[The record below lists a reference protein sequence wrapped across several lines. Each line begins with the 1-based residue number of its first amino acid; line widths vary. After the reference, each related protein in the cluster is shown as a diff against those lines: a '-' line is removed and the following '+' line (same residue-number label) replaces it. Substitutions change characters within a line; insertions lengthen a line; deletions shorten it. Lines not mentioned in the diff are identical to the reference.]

1 MTLNGPRRPTP
12 GTQPLMPEETTTPE
26 TAAAPARLLVVDDE
40 ENIVLTISEVLR
52 LEGYEVDVAA
62 SGREAVAHLDRG
74 PDYDLVLTDLHMEEG
89 DGLSLLQEVRARAP
103 LTIVV
108 VLTGFAAVESAI
120 AALRHGAYDYLAKPC
135 IIAEL
140 IHTVGRGIDHRR
152 LMLAEREARTGLEKL
167 NRELERRVEERTAE
181 LSHVNRELVEANR
194 MKDIFLATLSHELR
208 TPLTPVLGWVN
219 LLRSGGAS
227 ADSAMLSQG
236 LDAIERN
243 ARLQARLV
251 DDLLDISRI
260 VSGKLRIEWEPVDLC
275 AVVGLATEPVRA
287 DATARDIKLAVELPN
302 CPLVVQG
309 APLRLQQVVWNLLS
323 NAVKFT
329 PRGGQVR
336 VRVWHEGGEARVEV
350 SDTGVGI
357 APEFLPHVFDR
368 FRQADGSTTR
378 QYGGLGLGL
387 AIVRALAE
395 LHGGWVVAES
405 EGEGRGS
412 RFTFGV
418 PCAVA
423 AEGLVEPEPE
433 VVAELV
439 QGGVPLLV
447 VDDSA
452 ETLELLETLF
462 THRGYEVFGAGSAA
476 EAIRR
481 ARERR
486 PGLIISDISMPGTDG
501 YALLAELRR
510 MPGLEAV
517 PAIALTGHAMD
528 EDRARALAAG
538 FAVHIPKPVD
548 PDELLRIVRR
558 LTA

>member
-1 MTLNGPRRPTP
+1 
-12 GTQPLMPEETTTPE
+12 MPEETTTPGQD
-26 TAAAPARLLVVDDE
+26 AAPARLLVVDDE

-62 SGREAVAHLDRG
+62 SGREARERLAAG
-74 PDYDLVLTDLHMEEG
+74 EYDLILTDLHMDDG
-89 DGLSLLQEVRARAP
+89 DGLSLLEEVRRRSP
-103 LTIVV
+103 LTITI
-108 VLTGFAAVESAI
+108 VLTGFAALETAI
-120 AALRHGAYDYLAKPC
+120 AALRHGAYDYLTKPC
-135 IIAEL
+135 IIDEL
-140 IHTVGRGIDHRR
+140 KYTVSRGLEHRR
-152 LMLAEREARTGLEKL
+152 LMLAEREARAGLEDL

-181 LSHVNRELVEANR
+181 LLKVNRELVEANR
-194 MKDIFLATLSHELR
+194 AKDIFLATLSHELR

-219 LLRSGGAS
+219 LLRAPGGPSSEPSFLA
-227 ADSAMLSQG
+227 QG

-243 ARLQARLV
+243 ARLQARLI

-260 VSGKLRIEWEPVDLC
+260 VSGKLRIESEPVDLC
-275 AVVGLATEPVRA
+275 SVVAPAVETVRA
-287 DATARDIKLAVELPN
+287 EAAGRGVEINVEVPD

-309 APLRLQQVVWNLLS
+309 APVRLQQIVWNLLS

-329 PRGGQVR
+329 PRGGGVR
-336 VRVWHEGGEARVEV
+336 LRAWRERGEARVEV
-350 SDTGVGI
+350 SDTGIGI

-395 LHGGWVVAES
+395 LHGGWVKAES
-405 EGEGRGS
+405 EGLGRGA
-412 RFTFGV
+412 RFTLGL

-423 AEGLVEPEPE
+423 AEERGEEAGEEETEGPSLPV
-433 VVAELV
+433 
-439 QGGVPLLV
+439 LV

-452 ETLELLETLF
+452 ETVELLEMLF
-462 THRGYEVFGAGSAA
+462 TRRGYDVMGAGSAS
-476 EAIRR
+476 EAVAR
-481 ARERR
+481 AREKA
-486 PGLIISDISMPGTDG
+486 PGLIISDISMPGVDG
-501 YALLAELRR
+501 YTLLAELRR
-510 MPGLEAV
+510 MPGLEGV

-548 PDELLRIVRR
+548 PDELLRVVRR

>member
-1 MTLNGPRRPTP
+1 MSEG
-12 GTQPLMPEETTTPE
+12 ETTTRVGGAE
-26 TAAAPARLLVVDDE
+26 AGPARLLVVDDE
-40 ENIVLTISEVLR
+40 ENILLTISEVLR
-52 LEGYEVDVAA
+52 LEGYEVDTAA
-62 SGREAVAHLDRG
+62 SGHEAVSRLDAG
-74 PDYDLVLTDLHMEEG
+74 SAYDLVLTDLHMDEG
-89 DGLSLLQEVRARAP
+89 DGLSLLEDVRLRSP
-103 LTIVV
+103 LTITI

-120 AALRHGAYDYLAKPC
+120 AALRHGAYDYLTKPC
-135 IIAEL
+135 IIDEL
-140 IHTVGRGIDHRR
+140 THTVGRGIEHRR
-152 LMLAEREARTGLEKL
+152 LLLSEREARTGLEEL
-167 NRELERRVEERTAE
+167 NRELEHRVEERTAE
-181 LSHVNRELVEANR
+181 LSRVNRELTEANR

-219 LLRSGGAS
+219 LLRSGGAA
-227 ADSAMLSQG
+227 ADPSMLAQG

-275 AVVGLATEPVRA
+275 AVVNAATEPVRA
-287 DATARDIKLAVELPN
+287 DASARDIRLTVDTPN

-329 PRGGQVR
+329 Q
-336 VRVWHEGGEARVEV
+336 
-350 SDTGVGI
+350 
-357 APEFLPHVFDR
+357 
-368 FRQADGSTTR
+368 
-378 QYGGLGLGL
+378 
-387 AIVRALAE
+387 
-395 LHGGWVVAES
+395 
-405 EGEGRGS
+405 
-412 RFTFGV
+412 
-418 PCAVA
+418 
-423 AEGLVEPEPE
+423 
-433 VVAELV
+433 
-439 QGGVPLLV
+439 
-447 VDDSA
+447 
-452 ETLELLETLF
+452 
-462 THRGYEVFGAGSAA
+462 RGYEVFGAGSAA
-476 EAIRR
+476 EAVRQ
-481 ARERR
+481 ASERR

-528 EDRARALAAG
+528 EDRERALAAG

>member
-1 MTLNGPRRPTP
+1 MSDEMTTLEPDAEG
-12 GTQPLMPEETTTPE
+12 
-26 TAAAPARLLVVDDE
+26 ARLLVVDDE
-40 ENIVLTISEVLR
+40 ENILLTISEVLR

-62 SGREAVAHLDRG
+62 SGREAVALLDAETE
-74 PDYDLVLTDLHMEEG
+74 YDLILTDLHMDDG
-89 DGLSLLQEVRARAP
+89 DGLSLLEDVRARSP
-103 LTIVV
+103 LTITI

-120 AALRHGAYDYLAKPC
+120 ASLRHGAYDYLTKPC
-135 IIAEL
+135 IIDEL
-140 IHTVGRGIDHRR
+140 TYTVRRGIEHRR
-152 LMLAEREARTGLEKL
+152 LMLAERAARAGVEEL
-167 NRELERRVEERTAE
+167 NRELEHRVEERTSE
-181 LSHVNRELVEANR
+181 LSRVNSELVEANR

-219 LLRSGGAS
+219 LLRAGGAATDPS
-227 ADSAMLSQG
+227 MLAQG

-260 VSGKLRIEWEPVDLC
+260 VSGKLRIEWEPVNIC
-275 AVVGLATEPVRA
+275 MVVELATETVRA
-287 DATARDIKLAVELPN
+287 EASARDIELVIDVPD
-302 CPLVVQG
+302 CPIVVQG
-309 APLRLQQVVWNLLS
+309 APLRLQQIVWNLLS

-329 PRGGQVR
+329 PRDGR
-336 VRVWHEGGEARVEV
+336 VRLRAWRESGEAHVEV

-387 AIVRALAE
+387 AIVRALTE
-395 LHGGWVVAES
+395 LHSGRVVVES
-405 EGEGRGS
+405 EGLGHGS
-412 RFTFGV
+412 RFTFIL

-423 AEGLVEPEPE
+423 VEEQVEREMDAEPPETE
-433 VVAELV
+433 A
-439 QGGVPLLV
+439 VPVLV
-447 VDDSA
+447 VDDSS
-452 ETLELLETLF
+452 ETLELLQMLF
-462 THRGYEVFGAGSAA
+462 RRKGYDVVGAGSAA

-481 ARERR
+481 VRERR
-486 PGLIISDISMPGTDG
+486 PGLIISDISMPGVDG
-501 YALLAELRR
+501 YTLLAELRR

-528 EDRARALAAG
+528 EDRTRALAAG

-548 PDELLRIVRR
+548 PEELLRVVRR
-558 LTA
+558 LTT

>member
-1 MTLNGPRRPTP
+1 
-12 GTQPLMPEETTTPE
+12 MPEETTTPE

-52 LEGYEVDVAA
+52 LEGYEVDVAS
-62 SGREAVAHLDRG
+62 SGREAVGHLDHG
-74 PDYDLVLTDLHMEEG
+74 PDYDLVLTDLHMDEG
-89 DGLSLLQEVRARAP
+89 DGLSLLQEVRARTP

-120 AALRHGAYDYLAKPC
+120 AALRHGAYDYLTKPC

-140 IHTVGRGIDHRR
+140 IHTVGRGIEHRR
-152 LMLAEREARTGLEKL
+152 LLLSEREARTGLEEL

-181 LSHVNRELVEANR
+181 LSRVNRELVEANR

-219 LLRSGGAS
+219 LLRSGGAAS
-227 ADSAMLSQG
+227 DAQMLAQG

-275 AVVGLATEPVRA
+275 AVVNLATEPVRS
-287 DATARDIKLAVELPN
+287 DAAARDIQLAVELPN

-329 PRGGQVR
+329 PRGGRVR
-336 VRVWHEGGEARVEV
+336 VRVWHEGGETRVEV
-350 SDTGVGI
+350 TDTGVGI
-357 APEFLPHVFDR
+357 PPDFLPHVFDS

-387 AIVRALAE
+387 AIVRALTE

-405 EGEGRGS
+405 EGEGRGA
-412 RFTFGV
+412 RFTFGL

-423 AEGLVEPEPE
+423 AEIASEPEPE
-433 VVAELV
+433 VVPESKEKA
-439 QGGVPLLV
+439 VPVLL
-447 VDDSA
+447 VDDSV
-452 ETLELLETLF
+452 ETLELLEMIFL
-462 THRGYEVFGAGSAA
+462 HRGYEVFGAGSAD
-476 EAIRR
+476 EAVRH
-481 ARERR
+481 AREQR

-528 EDRARALAAG
+528 EDRDRALEAG

>member
-1 MTLNGPRRPTP
+1 MT
-12 GTQPLMPEETTTPE
+12 EETTTLD
-26 TAAAPARLLVVDDE
+26 TAASPARLLVVDDE

-52 LEGYEVDVAA
+52 LEGYVVDVAS
-62 SGREAVAHLDRG
+62 SGRAAVRLLDRG
-74 PDYDLVLTDLHMEEG
+74 PEYDLVLTDLHMDEG
-89 DGLSLLQEVRARAP
+89 DGLSLLQEVRARTP

-120 AALRHGAYDYLAKPC
+120 AALRHGAYDYLTKPC

-140 IHTVGRGIDHRR
+140 IHTVARGIEHRR
-152 LMLAEREARTGLEKL
+152 LMLAEREAREGVEEL

-181 LSHVNRELVEANR
+181 LSRVNRELVEANR

-219 LLRSGGAS
+219 LLRSGAA
-227 ADSAMLSQG
+227 ADTQMLAQG

-287 DATARDIKLAVELPN
+287 DASAREIELAVELPH

-323 NAVKFT
+323 NSVKFT
-329 PRGGQVR
+329 PRGGRVR
-336 VRVWHEGGEARVEV
+336 VRVWREGGEARVEV

-357 APEFLPHVFDR
+357 ATEFLPHVFDR

-395 LHGGWVVAES
+395 LHSGWVVAES
-405 EGEGRGS
+405 EGEGRGA
-412 RFTFGV
+412 RFTFGL

-423 AEGLVEPEPE
+423 AAKAFVPEPE
-433 VVAELV
+433 AEPETTEEVVPV
-439 QGGVPLLV
+439 LL

-476 EAIRR
+476 EAVR
-481 ARERR
+481 AARARR

-548 PDELLRIVRR
+548 PDELLRVVRR

>member
-1 MTLNGPRRPTP
+1 MS
-12 GTQPLMPEETTTPE
+12 EETTTAGQ
-26 TAAAPARLLVVDDE
+26 TGAPARLLVVDDE

-62 SGREAVAHLDRG
+62 SGREARERLAAG
-74 PDYDLVLTDLHMEEG
+74 EYDLILTDLHMDDG
-89 DGLSLLQEVRARAP
+89 DGLTLLEEVRRRSP
-103 LTIVV
+103 LTITI
-108 VLTGFAAVESAI
+108 VLTGFAALETAI
-120 AALRHGAYDYLAKPC
+120 AALRHGAYDYLTKPC
-135 IIAEL
+135 IIDEL
-140 IHTVGRGIDHRR
+140 KYTVSRGLEHRR
-152 LMLAEREARTGLEKL
+152 LMLAEREARAGLEDL

-181 LSHVNRELVEANR
+181 LLKVNRELVEANR
-194 MKDIFLATLSHELR
+194 AKDIFLATLSHELR

-219 LLRSGGAS
+219 LLRAPGGPSSEPSFVA
-227 ADSAMLSQG
+227 QG

-243 ARLQARLV
+243 ARLQARLI

-260 VSGKLRIEWEPVDLC
+260 VSGKLRIESEPVDLC
-275 AVVGLATEPVRA
+275 SVVAPAVETVRA
-287 DATARDIKLAVELPN
+287 EAAGRGVEINVEIPD
-302 CPLVVQG
+302 CPVVVQG
-309 APLRLQQVVWNLLS
+309 APVRLQQIVWNLLS

-329 PRGGQVR
+329 PRGGSVR
-336 VRVWHEGGEARVEV
+336 LRAWRERGEARVEV
-350 SDTGVGI
+350 SDTGIGI

-395 LHGGWVVAES
+395 LHGGWVKAES
-405 EGEGRGS
+405 EGLERGA
-412 RFTFGV
+412 RFTLSL

-423 AEGLVEPEPE
+423 AEERGEEAGEDETEGPSLPV
-433 VVAELV
+433 
-439 QGGVPLLV
+439 LV

-452 ETLELLETLF
+452 ETVELLEMLF
-462 THRGYEVFGAGSAA
+462 TRRGYDVMGAGSAS
-476 EAIRR
+476 EAVAR
-481 ARERR
+481 AREKA
-486 PGLIISDISMPGTDG
+486 PGLIISDISMPGVDG
-501 YALLAELRR
+501 YTLLAELRR
-510 MPGLEAV
+510 MPGLEGV

-548 PDELLRIVRR
+548 PDELLRVVRR

>member
-1 MTLNGPRRPTP
+1 MSD
-12 GTQPLMPEETTTPE
+12 ETTTRDA
-26 TAAAPARLLVVDDE
+26 AAAPARLLVVDDE

-52 LEGYEVDVAA
+52 LEGYEVDVAS
-62 SGREAVAHLDRG
+62 SGREAVALLERG
-74 PDYDLVLTDLHMEEG
+74 PEYDLVLTDLHMDEG

-120 AALRHGAYDYLAKPC
+120 AALRHGAYDYLTKPC
-135 IIAEL
+135 IIDEL
-140 IHTVGRGIDHRR
+140 THTVARGIEHRR
-152 LMLAEREARTGLEKL
+152 LLLSEREARNGLEEL

-181 LSHVNRELVEANR
+181 LSRVNRELVEANR

-219 LLRSGGAS
+219 LLRAGGAATDAS
-227 ADSAMLSQG
+227 MLAQG

-287 DATARDIKLAVELPN
+287 EAASRDIRLAVELPD

-309 APLRLQQVVWNLLS
+309 APIRLQQVVWNLLS

-329 PRGGQVR
+329 PRGGRVS
-336 VRVWHEGGEARVEV
+336 VRVWRENGEARVEV
-350 SDTGVGI
+350 RDTGVGI
-357 APEFLPHVFDR
+357 EPEFLPHVFDR

-405 EGEGRGS
+405 EGDGRGS
-412 RFTFGV
+412 RFTFGL

-423 AEGLVEPEPE
+423 AEDVGEPEPE
-433 VVAELV
+433 VVPESEEE
-439 QGGVPLLV
+439 GVPVLV
-447 VDDSA
+447 VDDSP
-452 ETLELLETLF
+452 ETLELLEMLF
-462 THRGYEVFGAGSAA
+462 THKGYEVFGAGSAA
-476 EAIRR
+476 EAVRR
-481 ARERR
+481 AGERR

-528 EDRARALAAG
+528 EDRERALEAG

>member
-1 MTLNGPRRPTP
+1 MT
-12 GTQPLMPEETTTPE
+12 EETTTLE
-26 TAAAPARLLVVDDE
+26 TAASPARLLVVDDE

-52 LEGYEVDVAA
+52 LEGYEVDVAS
-62 SGREAVAHLDRG
+62 SGRAAVTLLDRG
-74 PDYDLVLTDLHMEEG
+74 PEYDLVLTDLHMDEG
-89 DGLSLLQEVRARAP
+89 DGLSLLQEVRARTP

-120 AALRHGAYDYLAKPC
+120 AALRHGAYDYLTKPC

-140 IHTVGRGIDHRR
+140 IHTVARGIEHRR
-152 LMLAEREARTGLEKL
+152 LMLAEGRARKGVEEL

-181 LSHVNRELVEANR
+181 LSRVNRELTEANR

-219 LLRSGGAS
+219 LLRSGAA
-227 ADSAMLSQG
+227 ADSSMLAQG

-275 AVVGLATEPVRA
+275 AVVSTATEPFRA
-287 DATARDIKLAVELPN
+287 EASARDIQLAVEFSH

-329 PRGGQVR
+329 PRGGRVG
-336 VRVWHEGGEARVEV
+336 VRVWREGGETRVEV

-357 APEFLPHVFDR
+357 PAEFLPHVFDR

-405 EGEGRGS
+405 EGEERGS
-412 RFTFGV
+412 RFTFGL
-418 PCAVA
+418 PCAVN
-423 AEGLVEPEPE
+423 AEEGREPEPE
-433 VVAELV
+433 ALPES
-439 QGGVPLLV
+439 GEEGVPLLV
-447 VDDSA
+447 VDDST
-452 ETLELLETLF
+452 ETLELLEMLF

-476 EAIRR
+476 EAVR
-481 ARERR
+481 AASERR

>member
-1 MTLNGPRRPTP
+1 MTD
-12 GTQPLMPEETTTPE
+12 ETTKP
-26 TAAAPARLLVVDDE
+26 APGAGAVARLLVVDDE

-52 LEGYEVDVAA
+52 LEGYEVDVAS
-62 SGREAVAHLDRG
+62 SGREAVGLLDG
-74 PDYDLVLTDLHMEEG
+74 GADYDLILTDLHMDEG
-89 DGLSLLQEVRARAP
+89 DGLSLLEEVRPRSP

-120 AALRHGAYDYLAKPC
+120 AALRHGAYDYLTKPC

-140 IHTVGRGIDHRR
+140 THTVARGIEHRR
-152 LMLAEREARTGLEKL
+152 LMLAEREARGRLEEL
-167 NRELERRVEERTAE
+167 NRELESRVEERTAE
-181 LSHVNRELVEANR
+181 LSRVNQELVDANR
-194 MKDIFLATLSHELR
+194 MKDVFLATLSHELR

-219 LLRSGGAS
+219 LLRAGGAA
-227 ADSAMLSQG
+227 ADPTMLTQG

-260 VSGKLRIEWEPVDLC
+260 VSGKLRIEWEPVNLC
-275 AVVGLATEPVRA
+275 TVIELATEPVRA
-287 DATARDIKLAVELPN
+287 EAAAREVELAVELPE

-309 APLRLQQVVWNLLS
+309 APVRLQQVAWNLLS

-329 PRGGQVR
+329 PRGGRVSVR
-336 VRVWHEGGEARVEV
+336 AWRAGDEARVEV

-395 LHGGWVVAES
+395 LHGGWVAAES
-405 EGEGRGS
+405 EGLGRGS
-412 RFTFGV
+412 RLTVGL

-423 AEGLVEPEPE
+423 GEVGVEREAEAEPAGGLVPILIVE
-433 VVAELV
+433 
-439 QGGVPLLV
+439 
-447 VDDSA
+447 DSS
-452 ETLELLETLF
+452 ETLELLEMLF
-462 THRGYEVFGAGSAA
+462 TLQGYEVRGAASAA
-476 EAIRR
+476 EAVQRV
-481 ARERR
+481 REHR
-486 PGLIISDISMPGTDG
+486 PGLIISDISMPGVDG
-501 YALLAELRR
+501 YTLLAELRR

-538 FAVHIPKPVD
+538 FAVHIAKPVD
-548 PDELLRIVRR
+548 PEELLRVVRR

>member
-1 MTLNGPRRPTP
+1 MTLNGPPTRD
-12 GTQPLMPEETTTPE
+12 TQPLMSEETTTLEP
-26 TAAAPARLLVVDDE
+26 AAAPARLLVVDDE

-52 LEGYEVDVAA
+52 LEGYEVDVAS
-62 SGREAVAHLDRG
+62 SGSGAVGLLERG
-74 PDYDLVLTDLHMEEG
+74 PEYDLVLTDLHMDEG

-120 AALRHGAYDYLAKPC
+120 AALRHGAYDYLTKPC

-140 IHTVGRGIDHRR
+140 IHTVGRGIEHRR
-152 LMLAEREARTGLEKL
+152 LLLSEREARTGLEEL

-181 LSHVNRELVEANR
+181 LSRVNRELVEANR

-219 LLRSGGAS
+219 LLRSGAAS
-227 ADSAMLSQG
+227 DPPMLTQG

-260 VSGKLRIEWEPVDLC
+260 VSGKLSIEWEPVDLC

-287 DATARDIKLAVELPN
+287 DASSRDITLAVELPP

-329 PRGGQVR
+329 PRGGRVG
-336 VRVWHEGGEARVEV
+336 VRVWRESGEARVEV
-350 SDTGVGI
+350 SDSGI
-357 APEFLPHVFDR
+357 GIPPEFLPHVFDR

-395 LHGGWVVAES
+395 LHGGWVVADS
-405 EGEGRGS
+405 GGEGRGS

-423 AEGLVEPEPE
+423 GEQEEEAQAIHESEPEAGE
-433 VVAELV
+433 QE
-439 QGGVPLLV
+439 GVPVLV

-452 ETLELLETLF
+452 ETLELLEIIF
-462 THRGYEVFGAGSAA
+462 THKGYEVFGAGSAA
-476 EAIRR
+476 EAVSA

-528 EDRARALAAG
+528 EDRERALAAG
-538 FAVHIPKPVD
+538 FNVHIPKPVD
-548 PDELLRIVRR
+548 PDELLRVVRR

>member
-1 MTLNGPRRPTP
+1 MSTADGSAMTD
-12 GTQPLMPEETTTPE
+12 ETTKP
-26 TAAAPARLLVVDDE
+26 AAGDAARLLVVDDE

-52 LEGYEVDVAA
+52 LEGYEVDVAS
-62 SGREAVAHLDRG
+62 SGSEAAGLLDSG
-74 PDYDLVLTDLHMEEG
+74 ADYDLILTDLHMDEG
-89 DGLSLLQEVRARAP
+89 DGLSLLEEVRARSP

-120 AALRHGAYDYLAKPC
+120 AALRHGAYDYLTKPC

-140 IHTVGRGIDHRR
+140 THTVSRGIDHRR
-152 LMLAEREARTGLEKL
+152 LMLAEREARGRLEEL
-167 NRELERRVEERTAE
+167 NRELESRVDERTAE
-181 LSHVNRELVEANR
+181 LSRVNQELVEANR
-194 MKDIFLATLSHELR
+194 MKDVFLATLSHELR

-219 LLRSGGAS
+219 LLRTGAA
-227 ADSAMLSQG
+227 ADASMLTQG

-260 VSGKLRIEWEPVDLC
+260 VSGKLRIEWEPVNLC
-275 AVVGLATEPVRA
+275 NVVELATEPVRA
-287 DATARDIKLAVELPN
+287 ETASREIDLAVELPE

-309 APLRLQQVVWNLLS
+309 APVRLQQVVWNLLS

-329 PRGGQVR
+329 PRGGRVGVR
-336 VRVWHEGGEARVEV
+336 AWREGDEARVEV

-395 LHGGWVVAES
+395 LHNGWVAAES
-405 EGEGRGS
+405 GGLGEGS
-412 RFTFGV
+412 RFTVGL

-423 AEGLVEPEPE
+423 AEPAAEPE
-433 VVAELV
+433 AEAPP
-439 QGGVPLLV
+439 GGGTVPVLIV
-447 VDDSA
+447 EDSS
-452 ETLELLETLF
+452 ETLELLELLF
-462 THRGYEVFGAGSAA
+462 SRQGYEVCGAASAA
-476 EAIRR
+476 EAVRR
-481 ARERR
+481 AGERR
-486 PGLIISDISMPGTDG
+486 PGIIISDISMPGVDG
-501 YALLAELRR
+501 YTLLAELRR

-538 FAVHIPKPVD
+538 FSVHVPKPVD
-548 PDELLRIVRR
+548 PEELLRVVRR
-558 LTA
+558 LTS

>member
-1 MTLNGPRRPTP
+1 MSD
-12 GTQPLMPEETTTPE
+12 ETTTVRPGAE
-26 TAAAPARLLVVDDE
+26 GARLLVVDDE

-52 LEGYEVDVAA
+52 LEGYEVDVAT
-62 SGREAVAHLDRG
+62 SGDEAVRLLDEG
-74 PDYDLVLTDLHMEEG
+74 AEFDLILTDLHMDEG
-89 DGLSLLQEVRARAP
+89 DGLSLLEEVRRRSP

-120 AALRHGAYDYLAKPC
+120 AALRHGAYDYLTKPC

-140 IHTVGRGIDHRR
+140 THTVARGIEHRR
-152 LMLAEREARTGLEKL
+152 LMLAEREARGRLEEL
-167 NRELERRVEERTAE
+167 NRELERRVEERTGE
-181 LSHVNRELVEANR
+181 LSRVNRELTEANR
-194 MKDIFLATLSHELR
+194 MKDVFLATLSHELR

-219 LLRSGGAS
+219 LLRTGGAA
-227 ADSAMLSQG
+227 ADPAMLTQG

-260 VSGKLRIEWEPVDLC
+260 VSGKLRIEWEPVNLC
-275 AVVGLATEPVRA
+275 TVVELATEPVRA
-287 DATARDIKLAVELPN
+287 ETDAREIELAVELPA

-309 APLRLQQVVWNLLS
+309 APVRLQQVVWNLLS

-329 PRGGQVR
+329 PRGGRVR
-336 VRVWHEGGEARVEV
+336 VRAWRAGDEARVEV

-357 APEFLPHVFDR
+357 AGDFLPHVFDR

-405 EGEGRGS
+405 EGLGHGS
-412 RFTFGV
+412 RFTFGL

-423 AEGLVEPEPE
+423 QEAAGGDEAEAEP
-433 VVAELV
+433 
-439 QGGVPLLV
+439 VPPSVPVLL
-447 VDDSA
+447 VDDSS
-452 ETLELLETLF
+452 ETLELLELLF
-462 THRGYEVFGAGSAA
+462 TRQGYEVFGADSAA
-476 EAIRR
+476 EAVRR
-481 ARERR
+481 AGERR
-486 PGLIISDISMPGTDG
+486 PGVIISDISMPGVDG

-528 EDRARALAAG
+528 EDRERALAAG
-538 FAVHIPKPVD
+538 FSVHIPKPVD
-548 PDELLRIVRR
+548 PEELLRVVRR

>member
-1 MTLNGPRRPTP
+1 MSD
-12 GTQPLMPEETTTPE
+12 ETTTLE

-52 LEGYEVDVAA
+52 LEGYEVDVAS
-62 SGREAVAHLDRG
+62 SGREAVGLLERG
-74 PDYDLVLTDLHMEEG
+74 PEYDLVLTDLHMDEG

-120 AALRHGAYDYLAKPC
+120 AALRHGAYDYLTKPC

-140 IHTVGRGIDHRR
+140 IHTVGRGIEHRR
-152 LMLAEREARTGLEKL
+152 LLLSEREARTGLEEL
-167 NRELERRVEERTAE
+167 NRELESRVEERTAE
-181 LSHVNRELVEANR
+181 LSRVNHELVEANR

-219 LLRSGGAS
+219 LLRSGGAAS
-227 ADSAMLSQG
+227 DSSMLSQG

-287 DATARDIKLAVELPN
+287 ETAARDIDLAVELPH

-329 PRGGQVR
+329 PRGGRVG
-336 VRVWHEGGEARVEV
+336 VRVWREGGEARVEV

-405 EGEGRGS
+405 EGEGRGA
-412 RFTFGV
+412 RFTFGL
-418 PCAVA
+418 PCAVGA
-423 AEGLVEPEPE
+423 GEEVEPARESEPESAEG
-433 VVAELV
+433 A
-439 QGGVPLLV
+439 VPVLL
-447 VDDSA
+447 VDDST
-452 ETLELLETLF
+452 ETLELLEVLF
-462 THRGYEVFGAGSAA
+462 THKGYEVFGAGSAD
-476 EAIRR
+476 EAVRR
-481 ARERR
+481 ARERP

>member
-1 MTLNGPRRPTP
+1 MSD
-12 GTQPLMPEETTTPE
+12 ETTTPG

-52 LEGYEVDVAA
+52 LEGYEVDVAS
-62 SGREAVAHLDRG
+62 SGREAVAHLERG
-74 PDYDLVLTDLHMEEG
+74 PEYDLVLTDLHMDEG
-89 DGLSLLQEVRARAP
+89 DGLSLLQEVRARTP

-135 IIAEL
+135 IIPEL

-152 LMLAEREARTGLEKL
+152 LMLAEREARQGLEEL
-167 NRELERRVEERTAE
+167 NRELEHRVEERTAE
-181 LSHVNRELVEANR
+181 LSRVNRELTEANR

-219 LLRSGGAS
+219 LLRGGGAA
-227 ADSAMLSQG
+227 ADPSMLAQG

-287 DATARDIKLAVELPN
+287 DASAREIQLAVEAPDA
-302 CPLVVQG
+302 PLVVQG

-329 PRGGQVR
+329 PRGGRVGVR
-336 VRVWHEGGEARVEV
+336 AWREGGEARVEV

-357 APEFLPHVFDR
+357 PSEFLPHVFDR

-405 EGEGRGS
+405 EGEGRGA
-412 RFTFGV
+412 RFTFGL

-423 AEGLVEPEPE
+423 AEGDGAGEAEAAPESGE
-433 VVAELV
+433 EKAA
-439 QGGVPLLV
+439 VPVLL

-462 THRGYEVFGAGSAA
+462 RHRGYEVFGAGSAA
-476 EAIRR
+476 EAVRR
-481 ARERR
+481 ARARR

-501 YALLAELRR
+501 YALLAELRL

-548 PDELLRIVRR
+548 PDELLRVVRR
-558 LTA
+558 LTR

>member
-1 MTLNGPRRPTP
+1 MS
-12 GTQPLMPEETTTPE
+12 EETTTPG
-26 TAAAPARLLVVDDE
+26 TARLLVVDDE

-62 SGREAVAHLDRG
+62 SGREAVGLLDRG
-74 PDYDLVLTDLHMEEG
+74 PDYDLVLTDLHMDEG
-89 DGLSLLQEVRARAP
+89 DGLSLLQEVRGRTP

-120 AALRHGAYDYLAKPC
+120 AALRHGAYDYLTKPC

-140 IHTVGRGIDHRR
+140 IHTVGRGIEHRR
-152 LMLAEREARTGLEKL
+152 LLLSEREARKGLEEL
-167 NRELERRVEERTAE
+167 NRELEHRVEERTAE
-181 LSHVNRELVEANR
+181 LSRVNRELTEANR

-219 LLRSGGAS
+219 LLRSGGGAAS
-227 ADSAMLSQG
+227 DPSMLAQG

-275 AVVGLATEPVRA
+275 AVVNLATEPVRA
-287 DATARDIKLAVELPN
+287 DAAAREVRLAVELPD
-302 CPLVVQG
+302 CPLVVRG
-309 APLRLQQVVWNLLS
+309 APLRLQQVIWNLLS

-329 PRGGQVR
+329 PRGGRVSVR
-336 VRVWHEGGEARVEV
+336 AWREGAEARVEV

-357 APEFLPHVFDR
+357 SPEFLPHVFDR
-368 FRQADGSTTR
+368 FRQQDGSTTR

-395 LHGGWVVAES
+395 LHGGWIVAES

-412 RFTFGV
+412 RFTFGL
-418 PCAVA
+418 PSAVA
-423 AEGLVEPEPE
+423 AEEGVEPEPE
-433 VVAELV
+433 VVPESEEA
-439 QGGVPLLV
+439 VPVLV
-447 VDDSA
+447 VEDST
-452 ETLELLETLF
+452 ETLEMLETLF

-476 EAIRR
+476 EAVRR
-481 ARERR
+481 AGERR

-528 EDRARALAAG
+528 EDRTRALEAG
-538 FAVHIPKPVD
+538 FSVHIPKPVD